1 MRKAWFAASATLALL
16 SGCATP
22 QHGAIPVQDSG
33 TSVSNSERVGRSGG
47 NYQAPVSA
55 SAGQSIPQG
64 DSGVTVMVPK
74 DAGAAPIQTFPAQ
87 TGAAP
92 ISTAPMTTAPGS
104 TGSNYSQPPISTSG
118 GITSNGGF
126 QSQTYQQPAYQT
138 PPAAQGNTYQG
149 NTYNQGGTYKAPS
162 GIPSNNTGLAA
173 DEQLDGPVLALL
185 TTASQ
190 QQGGGD
196 LNGAAASLERAQ
208 RIAPREPQVLYK
220 LAQVRLAQGDAA
232 QAEQVAR
239 RGLTLAGGRPTLQ
252 ASLWDLIAKCRQQQ
266 GDAAGAAEA
275 RQKAKV
281 TL

>member
-1 MRKAWFAASATLALL
+1 MDVRKAWYAASATLALL
-16 SGCATP
+16 SGCSTP

-33 TSVSNSERVGRSGG
+33 TSVSNSERVSRTA
-47 NYQAPVSA
+47 QARVPA

-64 DSGVTVMVPK
+64 DSGVTVMVPQ

-92 ISTAPMTTAPGS
+92 ISTSPITTGPA
-104 TGSNYSQPPISTSG
+104 YSQPPVSTTG
-118 GITSNGGF
+118 GITSSGGF
-126 QSQTYQQPAYQT
+126 QQQTYQQPAYQGQPT
-138 PPAAQGNTYQG
+138 PTYQG
-149 NTYNQGGTYKAPS
+149 GAVQQGPS
-162 GIPSNNTGLAA
+162 GIPSSNAGLAA

-239 RGLTLAGGRPTLQ
+239 RGLSLANGRPTLQ
-252 ASLWDLIAKCRQQQ
+252 ASLWDLIAKCRDQQ
-266 GDAAGAAEA
+266 GDASGAAEA
-275 RQKAKV
+275 RQRAKV